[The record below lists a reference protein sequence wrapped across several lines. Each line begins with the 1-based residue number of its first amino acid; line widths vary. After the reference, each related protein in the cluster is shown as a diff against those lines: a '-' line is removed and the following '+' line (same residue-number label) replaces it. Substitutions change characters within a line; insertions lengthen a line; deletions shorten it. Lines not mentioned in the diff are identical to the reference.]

1 MKWKLLY
8 IALAALA
15 LAIGAASPGL
25 ARQSSDGDI
34 LQKAINKPSATW
46 GVYGAGQKNAPIKD
60 KTVQGGGA
68 TKVEVQGAGANPWD
82 VSASQPLTGNISK
95 GDVLLVAFWAKAE
108 AVDGGPASAD
118 IPAVRIQQSAA
129 PYDAAMQGRI
139 KVGGEWKMYTVPGRA
154 LIDIPAGEGAVGLHL
169 GSAKQTVLLGALFVL
184 NFGPDYDLRKLT
196 GG

>member
-15 LAIGAASPGL
+15 LAISAASPGL
-25 ARQSSDGDI
+25 ARQSGDGDI

-46 GVYGAGQKNAPIKD
+46 GVYGAGQKSAPVRD
-60 KTVQGGGA
+60 ATVQGGAA
-68 TKVEVQGAGANPWD
+68 TKVEVLSVGANPWD
-82 VSASQPLTGNISK
+82 VGASQPLTGKITK

-108 AVDGGPASAD
+108 PVGGGPASAD

-129 PYDAAMQGRI
+129 PYDAALQSGI

-154 LIDIPAGEGAVGLHL
+154 LIDIPAGQGAVGLHL

-184 NFGPDYDLRKLT
+184 NFGPDYDLRKLA

>member
-1 MKWKLLY
+1 MKLKLLY

-25 ARQSSDGDI
+25 ARQSGDGEI

-46 GVYGAGQKNAPIKD
+46 GVYGAGQKSAQVKD
-60 KTVQGGGA
+60 KAVQGSAA
-68 TKVEVQGAGANPWD
+68 TKVEILAASGKPWD
-82 VSASQPLTGNISK
+82 VGASQPIAGKIAK

-108 AVDGGPASAD
+108 AVNGGAASAE
-118 IPAVRIQQSAA
+118 IPAVRVQQAAA
-129 PYDAAMQGRI
+129 PYDAALQGGI

-154 LIDIPAGEGAVGLHL
+154 LIDIPAGTGAVGLHL

-184 NFGPDYDLRKLT
+184 NFGPDYDLRKLA

>member
-1 MKWKLLY
+1 MKMKLFY

-15 LAIGAASPGL
+15 LAIGAASPGF
-25 ARQSSDGDI
+25 ARQSGDGDI

-46 GVYGAGQKNAPIKD
+46 TVYGSGQKSAPVKD

-68 TKVEVQGAGANPWD
+68 TKVEVLTASDKAWSVGAL
-82 VSASQPLTGNISK
+82 QPLTGKISK
-95 GDVLLVAFWAKAE
+95 GDVVLVAFWAKAE
-108 AVDGGPASAD
+108 AVDGGPAVAD
-118 IPAVRIQQSAA
+118 IPAVRIQQSEA
-129 PYDAAMQGRI
+129 PYEAALQGGV

-154 LIDIPAGEGAVGLHL
+154 LIDIPAGGGSVGLHL

-184 NFGPDYDLRKLT
+184 NFGPDYDLRKLA

>member
-46 GVYGAGQKNAPIKD
+46 
-60 KTVQGGGA
+60 
-68 TKVEVQGAGANPWD
+68 GANPWD

-154 LIDIPAGEGAVGLHL
+154 LIDIPAGAGAVGLHL
-169 GSAKQTVLLGALFVL
+169 ASAKQTVLLGALFVL

>member
-1 MKWKLLY
+1 MKMKLLY

-25 ARQSSDGDI
+25 ARQSGDGDI
-34 LQKAINKPSATW
+34 MQKAINKPSATW
-46 GVYGAGQKNAPIKD
+46 GVYGPGQKSAPVKD

-68 TKVEVQGAGANPWD
+68 TKIEVQAASANPWD
-82 VSASQPLTGNISK
+82 VGASQPLTGKITK

-108 AVDGGPASAD
+108 PVDGGPASAE

-129 PYDAAMQGRI
+129 PYDAALQGGI

-154 LIDIPAGEGAVGLHL
+154 QIDIPAGEGAVGLHL

-184 NFGPDYDLRKLT
+184 NFGPDYDLRKLA